1 MKLTSKQK
9 KLYTPLVIM
18 AVSVSLIIATYPGNF
33 LIYMLLVLTFLTSV
47 AVFIAWN
54 GERIVTAVDKW
65 ANTDD
70 TQV

>member
-9 KLYTPLVIM
+9 KLYTPLVLM
-18 AVSVSLIIATYPGNF
+18 AVSMLLIIATYPGNF
-33 LIYMLLVLTFLTSV
+33 LVYMFLVLTFTMSV
-47 AVFIAWN
+47 VLFGAWN
-54 GERIVTAVDKW
+54 GERIVTAIDKW

>member
-9 KLYTPLVIM
+9 KLYTPLVLM
-18 AVSVSLIIATYPGNF
+18 AVSMLLIIATYPGNF
-33 LIYMLLVLTFLTSV
+33 LVYMFLILTFTMSV
-47 AVFIAWN
+47 VLFGAWN
-54 GERIVTAVDKW
+54 GERIVNAIDKW

>member
-9 KLYTPLVIM
+9 KLYTPLLSMVISM
-18 AVSVSLIIATYPGNF
+18 LLIIATFPGNF
-33 LIYMLLVLTFLTSV
+33 FIYMFLVLTFAMSILLFGV
-47 AVFIAWN
+47 WN
-54 GERIVTAVDKW
+54 GERIVTAIKDW

>member
-1 MKLTSKQK
+1 
-9 KLYTPLVIM
+9 M